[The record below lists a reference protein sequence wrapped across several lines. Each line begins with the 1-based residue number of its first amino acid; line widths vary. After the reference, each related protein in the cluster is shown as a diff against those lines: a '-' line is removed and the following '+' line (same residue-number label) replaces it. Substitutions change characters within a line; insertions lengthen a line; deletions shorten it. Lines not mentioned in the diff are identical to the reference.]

1 MLTGDLGNGY
11 FSKIKAPAPKI
22 GAGAYLFSL
31 LVEYVLQC
39 LFVDIAVQL
48 SEVGGQL
55 DVLRADLYA
64 VLAVAAAGDAAFA
77 HQSIQAFFLVEL
89 SEGMQVEKIRLYRR
103 GSADEV
109 GLRSNV
115 RTYFETAAASHAMR
129 NFICSC
135 SRIRVLNRRVLDFP
149 SAIDLNPA
157 VDALQ

>member
-55 DVLRADLYA
+55 DVLRADLNA

-115 RTYFETAAASHAMR
+115 RAGLEAAAAGHAVG
-129 NFICSC
+129 NLV
-135 SRIRVLNRRVLDFP
+135 SRLGRCTD
-149 SAIDLNPA
+149 SG
-157 VDALQ
+157 